1 VHELCPAL
9 PNHRVRAERSNSVI
23 VITELCLLC
32 PLISILAAAVSNLA
46 LEETRGFATCAIK
59 VGVRRFSKRR
69 SMGRIWL
76 SSVEMTQR
84 ASRSKIDRWWSFA
97 GSVLPAPIIGRIVG
111 GPSLSAKCIIVAA
124 LAAAQSA
131 YFLAQAEGVLAR
143 ATDAVALKARSA
155 AVCDT

>member
-1 VHELCPAL
+1 
-9 PNHRVRAERSNSVI
+9 
-23 VITELCLLC
+23 
-32 PLISILAAAVSNLA
+32 
-46 LEETRGFATCAIK
+46 
-59 VGVRRFSKRR
+59 
-69 SMGRIWL
+69 MGRIGL